1 MLFNLGFRPDLN
13 KIERLRLV
21 KEIDL
26 RSLAHLGD
34 AVFELH
40 ERERELL
47 QQATVKSLH
56 NKVVGRVN
64 SKEQARLLVN
74 LKPLLTEAE
83 QDIVRRARNL
93 KVSGFRRNV
102 EQSVMRQATAFE
114 ALIGFLYLTDEA
126 RLQDL
131 LALTSQETPPEGIRN
146 PEPEANFESET

>member
-64 SKEQARLLVN
+64 SKEQARLLVK

>member
-13 KIERLRLV
+13 EIERLRLV

>member
-13 KIERLRLV
+13 EIERLRLV

-40 ERERELL
+40 ERERQLL

-64 SKEQARLLVN
+64 SKEQARLLVK

>member
-126 RLQDL
+126 RLQEL
-131 LALTSQETPPEGIRN
+131 LELTSQETPLDGIRN

>member
-64 SKEQARLLVN
+64 SKEQARLLVK

-131 LALTSQETPPEGIRN
+131 LALTSQETPPEEIRN